1 MLLTRPAMPGFSRPH
16 PRGGSKISSFPRPLS
31 LSRVLFCER
40 GAKGGRAPSSVL
52 LELVLPSKEKFIPT
66 FRRKKFLVRL
76 PANESVGLVGV
87 AMSQKSPP
95 FRGICFPIPKAL
107 RKSSQIKRR
116 SWESGSGTFD
126 CLPSPLQRMPDPIKA
141 VVRIR
146 F

>member
-1 MLLTRPAMPGFSRPH
+1 MSEARKEGE
-16 PRGGSKISSFPRPLS
+16 G
-31 LSRVLFCER
+31 
-40 GAKGGRAPSSVL
+40 APSSVL

-66 FRRKKFLVRL
+66 FRRKKFLVRV

-87 AMSQKSPP
+87 AMSQNSP
-95 FRGICFPIPKAL
+95 FSRGICFPIPKAL

-146 F
+146 FEY